1 LEREVA
7 FRRFPLFRGWQ
18 MNRRK
23 LLSKIEPWIVLI
35 AFFTILVIGMAIIM
49 KVEDKYNPSITFREI
64 SWALFNLSTV
74 FGFLLFYKKRFPE
87 LLSQIKFS
95 CKNFLLGFFLVL
107 VLSLLYDILPYFV
120 VLKEMG
126 PYDFKKISWSI
137 FKWTMPIVIGPITEE
152 IFYCGILLR
161 LFIDSHSL
169 SSAFLLS
176 GLSFALSH
184 FVPMPGESFYIFLL
198 SFLARFFHGILLSAV
213 TYKTKNLSFAFGF
226 HIASNFLA
234 FLTG

>member
-1 LEREVA
+1 
-7 FRRFPLFRGWQ
+7 
-18 MNRRK
+18 MNKRK

-35 AFFTILVIGMAIIM
+35 AFPTILVIGMAIIM
-49 KVEDKYNPSITFREI
+49 KVEDKYNPSTIIREI

-107 VLSLLYDILPYFV
+107 VLSLLYDILPYLV

-126 PYDFKKISWSI
+126 SYDFKKISWSI

-152 IFYCGILLR
+152 IFFRGIVLR
-161 LFIDSHSL
+161 LFLEDYSVIGAIL
-169 SSAFLLS
+169 CNAFVFTL
-176 GLSFALSH
+176 FH
-184 FVPMPGESFYIFLL
+184 FVIYPGQTVVEFL
-198 SFLARFFHGILLSAV
+198 FGLADCFFFAMLLASV

-234 FLTG
+234 FLTD